1 MEKVGEP
8 WTMDAAARGK
18 LFKICSHTATWL
30 GGGEQEGQRRACRQ
44 AHCHAISSQGQDARG
59 DGCGQ
64 RLERRSVKRKQG
76 RLRATSGWILVM
88 ASLSLLRGPSC
99 AAAPMLSS
107 TALVFLPAQV
117 DVPVETVLTFTTN
130 ESVAVGDVVNLVL
143 PGLGE
148 GIADF
153 HPTLYSFSGYRRGSW
168 TLSSR
173 TLSMTATHESP
184 AGLIEIK
191 VPGDQGIH
199 LPAVGVREGTT
210 LFTIAANTSTGAVA
224 AAPVSTVPPIGAF
237 ASGPALS
244 YKPHR
249 TQVSVAISIEFSAYM
264 DLVFQDH
271 VFLKLPGF
279 QAGGIASVHVTGN
292 VTTPYTNGG
301 AAAASC
307 AEIVGCTGSGFAGTC
322 IADGVASI
330 AVTSSGS
337 GYSAGAA
344 LVNCTTPC
352 TGSGLAGTC
361 AVDGNGAVTG
371 ITITNAGSGYSASN
385 PPTVACPDG
394 NSDAVVAPTLGAVT
408 AIIVTFEGSGYLPAS
423 LPIVQCA
430 GGTGL
435 VSAPNLTSRPN
446 LILTAEQG
454 INESEACVLRI
465 AQSNGLM
472 LPADGLTH
480 NQSSLLIGSY
490 ATAGPS
496 AGQPIANSPAVV
508 RLECVSSL
516 FHRIR
521 SIGSGPAIYIV
532 PFGARE

>member
-1 MEKVGEP
+1 
-8 WTMDAAARGK
+8 
-18 LFKICSHTATWL
+18 
-30 GGGEQEGQRRACRQ
+30 
-44 AHCHAISSQGQDARG
+44 
-59 DGCGQ
+59 
-64 RLERRSVKRKQG
+64 
-76 RLRATSGWILVM
+76 
-88 ASLSLLRGPSC
+88 
-99 AAAPMLSS
+99 
-107 TALVFLPAQV
+107 
-117 DVPVETVLTFTTN
+117 
-130 ESVAVGDVVNLVL
+130 
-143 PGLGE
+143 
-148 GIADF
+148 
-153 HPTLYSFSGYRRGSW
+153 
-168 TLSSR
+168 
-173 TLSMTATHESP
+173 
-184 AGLIEIK
+184 
-191 VPGDQGIH
+191 
-199 LPAVGVREGTT
+199 
-210 LFTIAANTSTGAVA
+210 
-224 AAPVSTVPPIGAF
+224 
-237 ASGPALS
+237 
-244 YKPHR
+244 
-249 TQVSVAISIEFSAYM
+249 
-264 DLVFQDH
+264 
-271 VFLKLPGF
+271 
-279 QAGGIASVHVTGN
+279 
-292 VTTPYTNGG
+292 
-301 AAAASC
+301 
-307 AEIVGCTGSGFAGTC
+307 
-322 IADGVASI
+322 
-330 AVTSSGS
+330 
-337 GYSAGAA
+337 
-344 LVNCTTPC
+344 VNCTTPC